1 MSKNKKTDKI
11 IFSEIIS
18 EFLKNQEIYS
28 TYITKKRII
37 NNYLTSFFKNCDIIL
52 LYLKEGFYEYIRKS

>member
-52 LYLKEGFYEYIRKS
+52 LYLKERFYEYIRKS